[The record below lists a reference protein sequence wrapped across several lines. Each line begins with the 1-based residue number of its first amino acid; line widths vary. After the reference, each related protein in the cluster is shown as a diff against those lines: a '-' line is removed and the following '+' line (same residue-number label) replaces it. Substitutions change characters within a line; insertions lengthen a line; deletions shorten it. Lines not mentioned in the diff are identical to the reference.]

1 MSPGAVLGDHVRELQ
16 QIVGDIAFW
25 KTGPDIGSGVDERT
39 FLELDMARLG
49 ELAEAWVPVSTA
61 YGPAVL
67 VFPNCD

>member
-1 MSPGAVLGDHVRELQ
+1 
-16 QIVGDIAFW
+16 
-25 KTGPDIGSGVDERT
+25 
-39 FLELDMARLG
+39 MARLG